1 MARRLP
7 CISRACSACCRETTM
22 PVTKAEAAL
31 LSRRTGMAVESF
43 TWNNKGILTLMNND
57 TTKACMFL
65 LTDSSDKFAEG
76 ICSVYDIRPKGCQMY
91 PTVLDEY
98 DSAIIDDGCPY
109 GKEFPTPNEE
119 DSITLLNLEERLMR
133 GE

>member
-31 LSRRTGMAVESF
+31 LSRRTGMPVESF

-65 LTDSSDKFAEG
+65 LTDSADKFAEG
-76 ICSVYDIRPKGCQMY
+76 ICSVYEVRPEGCRKY
-91 PTVLDEY
+91 PIVLNANDDAILDE
-98 DSAIIDDGCPY
+98 GCPHRQD
-109 GKEFPTPNEE
+109 FPQPTESDAIE
-119 DSITLLNLEERLMR
+119 LLNLEERLLR
-133 GE
+133 KQ

>member
-7 CISRACSACCRETTM
+7 CITRSCSACCRETTM

-31 LSRRTGMAVESF
+31 LSRRTGMKVEDF
-43 TWNNKGILTLMNND
+43 TWSNKGILTLMNSD
-57 TTKACMFL
+57 ITKACMFL
-65 LTDSSDKFAEG
+65 LTDSDEKYAEG

-91 PTVLDEY
+91 PTVLDKH
-98 DSAIIDDGCPY
+98 DMAIIDDGCPY
-109 GKEFPTPNEE
+109 GKEFPEPSEE
-119 DSITLLNLEERLMR
+119 DSITLLNLEEKLMR